1 VAPITDVP
9 TLTLQS
15 RSDVRAYIAIGANLG
30 DAQQQVV
37 TAARDL
43 QRLGAAWVCSSLYR
57 TAPQGASGPDYVNAV
72 VGLDTLLTAPDLLDE
87 LQRLEL
93 AAGRERPYPNAPR
106 TLDLDII
113 LYGDARID
121 SARLQV
127 PHPRMWSRAF
137 VLVPLQ
143 EIAPNRVD
151 ARHLHAL
158 ADQAIRRI

>member
-1 VAPITDVP
+1 MFESLPNSAARRVGPRLCQCGRGAG
-9 TLTLQS
+9 
-15 RSDVRAYIAIGANLG
+15 YIA
-30 DAQQQVV
+30 
-37 TAARDL
+37 
-43 QRLGAAWVCSSLYR
+43 
-57 TAPQGASGPDYVNAV
+57 
-72 VGLDTLLTAPDLLDE
+72 TAPDLLDE

-106 TLDLDII
+106 TLDLDIV

-121 SARLQV
+121 SARLQI

-151 ARHLHAL
+151 ACHLHAL